1 MRVLPLTS
9 LGEKEDILPDHIH
22 EVRKKGGEG

>member
-1 MRVLPLTS
+1 MNKFLVLMR
-9 LGEKEDILPDHIH
+9 KERIRYRYKRD